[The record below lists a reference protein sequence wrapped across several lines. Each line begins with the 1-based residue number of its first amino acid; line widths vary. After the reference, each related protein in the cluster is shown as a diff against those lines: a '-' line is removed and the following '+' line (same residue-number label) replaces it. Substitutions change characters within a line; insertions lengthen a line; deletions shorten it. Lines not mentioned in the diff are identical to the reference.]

1 MIQRNIYTLTQIWLL
16 DTFSNTEE
24 KFNVVCEKNKQKK
37 KQQLKNVIKQ
47 DKVLFVEQV
56 KFIVKQE

>member
-1 MIQRNIYTLTQIWLL
+1 ML
-16 DTFSNTEE
+16 FV
-24 KFNVVCEKNKQKK
+24 KKKQK